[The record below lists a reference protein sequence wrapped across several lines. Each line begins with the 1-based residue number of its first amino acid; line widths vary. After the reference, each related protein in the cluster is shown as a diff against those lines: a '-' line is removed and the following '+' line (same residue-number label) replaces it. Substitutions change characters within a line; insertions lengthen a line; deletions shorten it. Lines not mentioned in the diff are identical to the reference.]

1 MTMIQGSE
9 EATSVA
15 LARPGLSDQAL
26 IAFVESAGG
35 ARRGAGSAAL
45 RAARYHLESGGKR
58 ARAELALAAGAALR
72 IPEQDNVAIA
82 ATVELLHNASL
93 VFDDLQDRDTERRG
107 TPAVWVKFGADVA
120 LCTGALLLSAAYGA
134 LSTLTHGSRI
144 GPMVAH
150 THLQT
155 SLLIHGQTADLA
167 VANHDSTTI
176 SEYEAVAAEKS
187 GVLFALPF
195 ELVLL
200 YSGRPQ
206 AVSSATSIATSV
218 AVGYQISD
226 DIADFVADLGSDGSG
241 PRLNYVIL
249 ARGRGSVASALA
261 SAHARA
267 LDLLETAALDAS
279 GLPRAC
285 GAPLADFARRLAS
298 GLRQDLA
305 IGG

>member
-1 MTMIQGSE
+1 MTQASE
-9 EATSVA
+9 EAIGSVHT
-15 LARPGLSDQAL
+15 RPGLSDQAL

-72 IPEQDNVAIA
+72 LPEHDNVAIA

-150 THLQT
+150 THLRT

-187 GVLFALPF
+187 GVLFALPI
-195 ELVLL
+195 ELTLL
-200 YSGRPQ
+200 YAGQ
-206 AVSSATSIATSV
+206 ADAIAP
-218 AVGYQISD
+218 ARDAAHALAIGYQIADDLSD
-226 DIADFVADLGSDGSG
+226 LESDLAAAGGKG
-241 PRLNYVIL
+241 RLNYV
-249 ARGRGSVASALA
+249 ALA
-261 SAHARA
+261 AERSGTDGVREARA
-267 LDLLETAALDAS
+267 RSLELLDEAVELAS
-279 GLPRAC
+279 HLPHGA
-285 GAPLADFARRLAS
+285 GAPLQELARRFAA
-298 GLRQDLA
+298 RV
-305 IGG
+305 